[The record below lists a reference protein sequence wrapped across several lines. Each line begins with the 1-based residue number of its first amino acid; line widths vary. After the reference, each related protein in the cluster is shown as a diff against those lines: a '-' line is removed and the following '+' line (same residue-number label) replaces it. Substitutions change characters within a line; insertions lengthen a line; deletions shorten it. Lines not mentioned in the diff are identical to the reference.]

1 MAALVARRSR
11 AIVGS
16 DTAGYMST
24 SSPCLTVR
32 TEREVRETKTARY
45 EKSKIKIKES
55 INAS

>member
-16 DTAGYMST
+16 DTAGNMST

-32 TEREVRETKTARY
+32 TEREVRETKTARDT
-45 EKSKIKIKES
+45 KRAK
-55 INAS
+55 